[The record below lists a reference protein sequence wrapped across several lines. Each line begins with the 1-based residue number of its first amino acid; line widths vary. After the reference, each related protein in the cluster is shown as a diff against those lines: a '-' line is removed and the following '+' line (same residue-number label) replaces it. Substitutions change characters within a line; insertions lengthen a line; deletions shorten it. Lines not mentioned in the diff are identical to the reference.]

1 MVQRSDDKGDKR
13 SQSKSSESVASPDAD
28 PGAVKALRERIRQA
42 GAATAR
48 ASDHAPPPDELLVPH
63 SSAPPSG
70 DNNSGIRARPAEPR
84 SISIT
89 PQLFAP
95 KLKQAPM
102 SVPWPTNPAGARRSL
117 ATTRVGLGMGTGSQD
132 KPLDA
137 GSDPHAHAQ
146 AQAHEGER
154 EREGERADEGTIS
167 GPAPAQTSRTPMDE
181 DDEAAFDELTL
192 STARTQP
199 MPRVRSGLPGSA
211 RAQLPTPVGGMPA
224 VLDDA
229 ERRRIEL
236 ATTRKTQ
243 GLLRAPDGSQTSA
256 GRYSVQDVSTEY
268 VDTGAP
274 PDELPGENSGAH
286 DAILETDAEFDGEP
300 AAGPELEGEG
310 TRPRRSTPKQRVG
323 HRRSSRPEVSHG
335 RVERGTKRTDP
346 GIRARTLRGSA
357 PAASAPTAVPA
368 ASDARTSAPVR
379 GPSAP
384 PQGSSAPTSTVVVDP
399 SLSWPPRPA
408 EPAPA
413 RTPPRAAPRSSS
425 YVPLPRD
432 REAYEAF
439 LRSAAADSGGP
450 SRARPSW
457 AQQETALIPREAL
470 EPPPE
475 EPSSGASLWRSNWLR
490 SGLGAVCIVV
500 GALGFGWS
508 LRDETAHSPSQDP
521 LPPVATPVDPAVP
534 ATGVPLTLIST
545 EPSGAELLVGGA
557 VIGNTPLEVRRPS
570 QGEELYLLRLR
581 GFEPQMVKIS
591 LHSREAMHI
600 TLAPAAEPAR
610 PRR

>member
-1 MVQRSDDKGDKR
+1 MVQRSDDTGDKR
-13 SQSKSSESVASPDAD
+13 SQGKSSESVASPDPD
-28 PGAVKALRERIRQA
+28 TGAVKALRERIRQA

-48 ASDHAPPPDELLVPH
+48 ASDHAPPPDELMVPH

-70 DNNSGIRARPAEPR
+70 DNSGIRARPAEPR

-102 SVPWPTNPAGARRSL
+102 SVPWPTNPAAARRAL
-117 ATTRVGLGMGTGSQD
+117 ASTRVGMGTGLQD
-132 KPLDA
+132 T
-137 GSDPHAHAQ
+137 
-146 AQAHEGER
+146 HEADSEALTR
-154 EREGERADEGTIS
+154 EDETPIS
-167 GPAPAQTSRTPMDE
+167 GPAPAQTSRDAPD
-181 DDEAAFDELTL
+181 DDEQAALDELTL

-199 MPRVRSGLPGSA
+199 MPRVRSSKPDASS
-211 RAQLPTPVGGMPA
+211 RAQHQTPVGGLPVA
-224 VLDDA
+224 LDEA
-229 ERRRIEL
+229 ERRRVEL

-243 GLLRAPDGSQTSA
+243 GLLRAPDASQTNA
-256 GRYSVQDVSTEY
+256 GRYSVHDVSTEY
-268 VDTGAP
+268 VDTGG
-274 PDELPGENSGAH
+274 PDEVSGRSGGAH
-286 DAILETDAEFDGEP
+286 DAILETDAEFDAEMQPGSES
-300 AAGPELEGEG
+300 EGEG

-346 GIRARTLRGSA
+346 GIRARTLRGSTPTSGA
-357 PAASAPTAVPA
+357 PVATPPA
-368 ASDARTSAPVR
+368 GDAR
-379 GPSAP
+379 PSAP
-384 PQGSSAPTSTVVVDP
+384 PHVANEPAASTVVVDP

-408 EPAPA
+408 AAAAP

-470 EPPPE
+470 EPLPE
-475 EPSSGASLWRSNWLR
+475 ETTGDVSLWRNNWFR
-490 SGLGAVCIVV
+490 SSLGAVCIVI

-508 LRDETAHSPSQDP
+508 LRDETAHSPSQNP
-521 LPPVATPVDPAVP
+521 ASTVATPVDPASP
-534 ATGVPLTLIST
+534 PTDVPLTLIST

-557 VIGNTPLEVRRPS
+557 VIGNTPLEVRRPG

-581 GFEPQMVKIS
+581 GFEPQMVKVS
-591 LHSREAMHI
+591 RHSREAMHI
-600 TLAPAAEPAR
+600 TLAPIPEPGR
-610 PRR
+610 PQR